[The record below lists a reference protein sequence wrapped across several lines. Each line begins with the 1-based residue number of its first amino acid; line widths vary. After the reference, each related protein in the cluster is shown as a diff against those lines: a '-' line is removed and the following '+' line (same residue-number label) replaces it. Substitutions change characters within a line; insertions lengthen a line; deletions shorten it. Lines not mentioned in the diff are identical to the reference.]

1 MSANL
6 KSYAISL
13 LLVPLILSIG
23 LAPALPFVAAQN
35 EITQCSS
42 DQVLVKRYSDESLH
56 CLEPLTAQIWD
67 TYGTG
72 KIVDTATLSEEQ
84 SSEQKISN
92 ISKKT
97 IFHVYKKVLWLR

>member
-35 EITQCSS
+35 DVTQCSG

-67 TYGTG
+67 
-72 KIVDTATLSEEQ
+72 
-84 SSEQKISN
+84 
-92 ISKKT
+92 
-97 IFHVYKKVLWLR
+97 

>member
-6 KSYAISL
+6 RNYAISL

-23 LAPALPFVAAQN
+23 LAPVLPFVAAQN
-35 EITQCSS
+35 EITQCSG

-72 KIVDTATLSEEQ
+72 KIVDTATQSEEQ
-84 SSEQKISN
+84 TSEPSGR
-92 ISKKT
+92 SA
-97 IFHVYKKVLWLR
+97 